1 MKNKIVCIIF
11 LSLLLAG
18 GLVSIAEEPSSFN
31 IIVHASNPATQLA
44 KEDISNMFLKKVKQ
58 WKESGEAVLP
68 IDLVEDSPIRAQFSE
83 SIHGRKITAIKA
95 YWQKQV
101 FSGRGVPPEEKK
113 SENEVLKYVSENPG
127 AIGYIAASTP
137 IDAYDV
143 KVLKIEEK

>member
-1 MKNKIVCIIF
+1 MKNRIVYMTA
-11 LSLLLAG
+11 LSLLLTG
-18 GLVSIAEEPSSFN
+18 GLVSIAEEPASFN

-68 IDLVEDSPIRAQFSE
+68 IDLIEDSSIRAQFSE
-83 SIHGRKITAIKA
+83 SIHGRKISSIKA
-95 YWQKQV
+95 YWQKQI

-113 SENEVLKYVSENPG
+113 SEDDVLKYISENLG

-137 IDAYDV
+137 IDDYNV
-143 KVLKIEEK
+143 KVLKVEAK